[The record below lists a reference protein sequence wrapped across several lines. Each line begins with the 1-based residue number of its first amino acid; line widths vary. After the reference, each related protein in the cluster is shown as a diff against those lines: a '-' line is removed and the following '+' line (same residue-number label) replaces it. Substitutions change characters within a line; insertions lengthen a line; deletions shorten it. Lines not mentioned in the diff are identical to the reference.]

1 MTGHRLVD
9 MRGVDKRFG
18 GVHAVRRVSLH
29 IQQGE
34 VLGILGHNGAGKSV
48 LMNVLSG
55 VYPATAGEIY
65 VGGHRARLSSP
76 RDAKRLGIETI
87 YQTLALADNLDAVAN
102 LFLGRELRTPW
113 RTMDHRRM
121 HREAR
126 DVLHRINPRLTA
138 LDEPVSRLSGGQRQS
153 IAIARAVYFDARIL
167 IMDEPTAAL
176 GIHETRQVGELIRTL
191 KDEGLGIFLISHDL
205 NDVFDP
211 PAVAQDDQ
219 AIGEVEH
226 VVEIVA
232 DEEDAESLV
241 FDLADRLIILS
252 NGRRVGSCRV
262 ADVTRDDVMEMI
274 VLGDGYEGRHRD
286 AGDGTT
292 KEKPV

>member
-9 MRGVDKRFG
+9 MRGVEKRFG
-18 GVHAVRRVSLH
+18 GVHAVRGVSLH
-29 IQQGE
+29 IRQGE

-65 VGGHRARLSSP
+65 VGGRRARLSSP

-126 DVLHRINPRLTA
+126 DVLQRINPRLTT

-176 GIHETRQVGELIRTL
+176 GVHETRQVGELIRTL

-205 NDVFDP
+205 NDVFD
-211 PAVAQDDQ
+211 
-219 AIGEVEH
+219 
-226 VVEIVA
+226 
-232 DEEDAESLV
+232 
-241 FDLADRLIILS
+241 LADRLVILS
-252 NGRRVGSCRV
+252 NGRRVGSCRI

-274 VLGDGYEGRHRD
+274 VLGDAYDGRYRD
-286 AGDGTT
+286 ADENDDDGTAAEQRT
-292 KEKPV
+292 

>member
-1 MTGHRLVD
+1 MLRSPNPQPASGYGVTDHRLVD
-9 MRGVDKRFG
+9 MRGVEKRFG
-18 GVHAVRRVSLH
+18 GVHAVRGVSLH
-29 IQQGE
+29 IQPGE

-55 VYPATAGEIY
+55 VYPATSGEIY
-65 VGGHRARLSSP
+65 VGGHRARFSSP

-126 DVLHRINPRLTA
+126 NVLHRINPRLTA

-176 GIHETRQVGELIRTL
+176 GVHETRQVGELIRSL

-205 NDVFDP
+205 NDVFD
-211 PAVAQDDQ
+211 
-219 AIGEVEH
+219 
-226 VVEIVA
+226 
-232 DEEDAESLV
+232 
-241 FDLADRLIILS
+241 LADRLVILS

-274 VLGDGYEGRHRD
+274 VLGDAYDGRYRD
-286 AGDGTT
+286 ASDEDDGNGTT
-292 KEKPV
+292 AAERL